1 MLNDILVEVAEKTQ
15 LLESL
20 IIPHERALTE
30 SDYSDQLENIRAEI
44 SATLNS
50 LSNLNDLL
58 ISHDGPLRT
67 EISSLMA
74 SKSKLKKINMK
85 ELTLLNEQETLE
97 TLRNDSSNLESS
109 RPGFTTQQQ
118 QSITIASSYR
128 HELQKYLDLV
138 DVEKTSLNTNKLADN
153 SKISEED
160 VENSDFNFNL
170 KRYEKQ
176 QSILHSALTVN
187 EIEIKKL
194 ETLLKEFRKDNNFIR
209 DELKLINSNLKSHE
223 DLISD
228 ELKQIDESRYA
239 IMQSIG
245 YSGRNEQQSSI
256 LDSIVKLSIK
266 KPDIRTLIQERI
278 EEYSNLLNFIDM
290 KLNGLDQMLQEYKS
304 RKSEW
309 AEKSI
314 LWSQCLALISE
325 LEVTVR
331 DQLFSAHTIGSE
343 ISPDQIKAQIK
354 KFLTKLNK
362 LLDESDLEGVVYSL
376 VRNEVN
382 SLNVALDEMNQM
394 PQIKNDISDRESI
407 HNPSFKLISK
417 SPPKTGFSSENVSYK
432 LNNTNIKKD

>member
-97 TLRNDSSNLESS
+97 TLRNDSSNLESI

-153 SKISEED
+153 LKISEED
-160 VENSDFNFNL
+160 
-170 KRYEKQ
+170 

-194 ETLLKEFRKDNNFIR
+194 ETLLKEFRKDNSFIR

-278 EEYSNLLNFIDM
+278 EEYSNLLNFIDL

-331 DQLFSAHTIGSE
+331 DQLSSAHTIGSE

>member
-20 IIPHERALTE
+20 IIPHEKALTE

-153 SKISEED
+153 SKISEEN

-354 KFLTKLNK
+354 KFLSKLNK

-432 LNNTNIKKD
+432 LNNTSIKKD

>member
-153 SKISEED
+153 SKISEEN

-354 KFLTKLNK
+354 KFLSKLNK

-432 LNNTNIKKD
+432 LNNTSIKKD

>member
-153 SKISEED
+153 SKISEEN

-194 ETLLKEFRKDNNFIR
+194 EKYT
-209 DELKLINSNLKSHE
+209 
-223 DLISD
+223 
-228 ELKQIDESRYA
+228 
-239 IMQSIG
+239 
-245 YSGRNEQQSSI
+245 
-256 LDSIVKLSIK
+256 
-266 KPDIRTLIQERI
+266 
-278 EEYSNLLNFIDM
+278 
-290 KLNGLDQMLQEYKS
+290 
-304 RKSEW
+304 
-309 AEKSI
+309 
-314 LWSQCLALISE
+314 
-325 LEVTVR
+325 
-331 DQLFSAHTIGSE
+331 
-343 ISPDQIKAQIK
+343 
-354 KFLTKLNK
+354 
-362 LLDESDLEGVVYSL
+362 
-376 VRNEVN
+376 
-382 SLNVALDEMNQM
+382 
-394 PQIKNDISDRESI
+394 
-407 HNPSFKLISK
+407 
-417 SPPKTGFSSENVSYK
+417 
-432 LNNTNIKKD
+432 